1 MATWIWTIIQGVMND
16 IPNSLSQIMSAGSS
30 SADQLLPLVYKEL
43 RNLAAARLASERPD
57 HTLQATALVHEAY
70 LRLLGSANGND
81 WENRGHFFAAAAE
94 AMRRILVES
103 ARSKQCLKRGGGRR
117 RVEFLELESLDDESP
132 EMLLDIDEALTLL
145 AIEDAE
151 SAKLVQMRLF
161 AGLSVTEAGKA
172 LGMSRYAAY
181 ENWAFARSWLA
192 VHFGTSS
199 A

>member
-1 MATWIWTIIQGVMND
+1 MRRHERSPQELV
-16 IPNSLSQIMSAGSS
+16 PNEIGWMFRRGPA
-30 SADQLLPLVYKEL
+30 PTTCL
-43 RNLAAARLASERPD
+43 RRTAAPGRRSPGCSERPD

-81 WENRGHFFAAAAE
+81 WENRGHFFAAASE

-103 ARSKQCLKRGGGRR
+103 ARSKQCSKRGGKHRR
-117 RVEFLELESLDDESP
+117 LEFLEFSLLDDESP
-132 EMLLDIDEALTLL
+132 EMLLDIDEALTQL
-145 AIEDAE
+145 AMEDAE

-172 LGMSRYAAY
+172 LGMSRSRAY
-181 ENWAFARSWLA
+181 ENWAFARSWLT

-199 A
+199 E